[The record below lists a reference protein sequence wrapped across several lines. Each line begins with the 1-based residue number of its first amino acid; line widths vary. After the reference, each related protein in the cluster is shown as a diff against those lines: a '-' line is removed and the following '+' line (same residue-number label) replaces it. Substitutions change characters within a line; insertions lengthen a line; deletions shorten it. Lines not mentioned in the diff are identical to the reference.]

1 MFRKLKLRQK
11 NGFLIKNVYLHE
23 LLIRKHRGHPSRENR
38 LCLKLFLLFC
48 TYLNNDHLWKWN
60 MIYQNALYGL
70 CFVFIFSFLWLWW
83 KFLLALKFFP
93 WKPKIDNVICYND
106 NLPTYIREISYVY
119 MENLF
124 VDDEKYVSLKS
135 WKYISVK

>member
-1 MFRKLKLRQK
+1 M
-11 NGFLIKNVYLHE
+11 H
-23 LLIRKHRGHPSRENR
+23 
-38 LCLKLFLLFC
+38 C
-48 TYLNNDHLWKWN
+48 T
-60 MIYQNALYGL
+60 
-70 CFVFIFSFLWLWW
+70 VSVSFLSFRSYDYSE

-135 WKYISVK
+135 